1 MQPQD
6 VIAIIGAG
14 GIGEAVARRQGAGR
28 TVLLADC
35 NAHVLATAAARLE
48 EAGHRVE
55 TQAVDTTSRT
65 SVEALAA
72 RAAALGPVVH
82 VVNTAGVSPNMASA
96 RRVLEV
102 DLYGTALVFDVFEGV
117 IAPGGAGLIV
127 SSMAG
132 HMIPQLPPEQEQ
144 ALAFTP
150 ADALLALPFL
160 GAEAIPDSMAA
171 YCMAKR
177 ANALRVRAAAVSW
190 GARGARVNAI
200 SPGIVVTPLARHEL
214 ASPIGDG
221 YRAMIA
227 ASPAGRMAPPD
238 EIALA
243 CAFLLGADAG
253 FVTGT
258 DLLIDGGVIAAMF
271 AGKIQLPG

>member
-1 MQPQD
+1 MD
-6 VIAIIGAG
+6 VAVIIGCG
-14 GIGEAVARRQGAGR
+14 GIGEAIARRQGIGR
-28 TVLLADC
+28 RLLLADC
-35 NAHVLATAAARLE
+35 NATVLDAAAQRLAA
-48 EAGHRVE
+48 AGYLVE
-55 TQAVDTTSRT
+55 TQVVDTTIRL

-72 RAAALGPVVH
+72 SAAALGPVLQ
-82 VVNTAGVSPNMASA
+82 VVNTAGVSPNMAGPK
-96 RRVLEV
+96 RVLEV
-102 DLYGTALVFDVFEGV
+102 DLYGSALVFEAFEDV

-127 SSMAG
+127 SSMAS
-132 HMIPQLPPEQEQ
+132 HMLPPLPADQEQ

-150 ADALLALPFL
+150 ADELLALPFL
-160 GAEAIPDSMAA
+160 GSDAVPDSMVA
-171 YCMAKR
+171 YCIAKR
-177 ANALRVRAAAVSW
+177 ANALRVRAAALSW
-190 GARGARVNAI
+190 GNRGARVNAI

-214 ASPIGDG
+214 DSPIGDG
-221 YRAMIA
+221 YRAMVN

-243 CAFLLGADAG
+243 CAWLLGPDAG